1 MMRSETADLENSQ
14 MKTHISYQGVSE
26 RSPIQR
32 EVRRQAT
39 RLDRHLKKFDPD
51 LVDLR
56 LGLLRRVRPRPF
68 FSASVT
74 LYLPSTQLHAA
85 EDASQP
91 VVAVKHAFSEL
102 LRELKK
108 FKAKLRGED
117 KVRRASRRH
126 RSASI

>member
-1 MMRSETADLENSQ
+1 

-26 RSPIQR
+26 RRPIQH
-32 EVRRQAT
+32 EVQRQSL

-56 LGLLRRVRPRPF
+56 LGLSRRVRPRPF

-85 EDASQP
+85 EEAAQP
-91 VVAVKHAFSEL
+91 VVAVKHAFAEL

-117 KVRRASRRH
+117 KLRRASRNH
-126 RSASI
+126 RSTPV

>member
-1 MMRSETADLENSQ
+1 ME
-14 MKTHISYQGVSE
+14 THIRYYGVAE
-26 RSPIQR
+26 RQPVVR
-32 EVRRQAT
+32 EVSRQAS

-56 LGLLRRVRPRPF
+56 LSLSRRVRPRPF

-74 LYLPSTQLHAA
+74 LYLPSIQLHAG
-85 EDASQP
+85 EDAAQP
-91 VVAVKHAFSEL
+91 VVAVKHAFAEL

-117 KVRRASRRH
+117 KLRRVSRR
-126 RSASI
+126 RSTST